1 MQVCAQKTILYAN
14 EDFKP
19 LLLDLPKDAGISHCM
34 FLPVQ
39 SRVKCF

>member
-1 MQVCAQKTILYAN
+1 VFARKTILYAN
-14 EDFKP
+14 EDFKT
-19 LLLDLPKDAGISHCM
+19 LHLDFPKDTGISHCM

>member
-1 MQVCAQKTILYAN
+1 MII
-14 EDFKP
+14 
-19 LLLDLPKDAGISHCM
+19 LDLPKYAGISHCM